1 MEKDS
6 EEMQWK
12 IDNVGDKH
20 IGFYHHR
27 LTSDNPRELMFS
39 LEWIKENEKRSY
51 INRGHG
57 ILQDLFIDDNGVFH
71 HTITPNDKLI
81 AATVVQWFGSNC
93 GMAFLETVLG
103 RCGYKIVPIKD

>member
-1 MEKDS
+1 MEKNS

-20 IGFYHHR
+20 IGFYLHR
-27 LTSDNPRELMFS
+27 LTSDNARELIFS
-39 LEWIKENEKRSY
+39 LEWIKENKKRSY

-71 HTITPNDKLI
+71 HTMTPNDKLI

-93 GMAFLETVLG
+93 GMEFLETVLG
-103 RCGYKIVPIKD
+103 RCGYRIVPIKD